1 MILIS
6 LLSFV
11 GPLAVIF
18 YGLQLVSR
26 TLFRFLEHRL
36 KEWFLRPG
44 LSGLHSLILGLGATL
59 ITLSPVSNRLFM
71 ACLNDLGFLDKNR
84 VYSLVLGTFLGMAL
98 MVVVFVPSVLL
109 GNWALL
115 GLLLATLG
123 LPFFQSYV
131 LARNTWG
138 DLLMGWGLIFLG
150 LELLNGG
157 PSLLGRD
164 PEAMALIRWISTRGV
179 GLIFFGLAGVAL
191 GAVFRSN
198 LAAPVLAMIL
208 GYRGW
213 IGLSSGLTMVTFAF
227 LGSLIEPLLFFQ
239 NMKSRGRVTIL
250 VQAQIQAMAALSG
263 LTLIPLF
270 ETIFGTGMV
279 WVSIGPGAYP
289 LLVAIFSG
297 VHQLTNTVLIYL
309 LLPLLD
315 SLACRIS
322 ALIPEGKGPSQPSH
336 SMESNILAYKS
347 LASQLLEGTYGMLL
361 ALMDL
366 TQSPKLSGETGDR
379 FHLLTGQFKEN
390 LASYQ
395 QKLTL
400 SLTYQTTQHQARE
413 LQTLQSLG
421 VNIETIGQ
429 LLERVFRIVAKHIG
443 SREFHFRKIIRRLYR
458 YLSFLLDIERYNQD
472 LLLGKAW
479 NGDVPVV
486 DNLSQAIHN
495 LRRKT
500 KSAIQRL
507 LRKPSSGVRHLVA
520 QLEVLELMHQVVH
533 LEKSLGELLAFLN
546 EKGPETESR
555 GPGGDTGMVDQPP
568 RTT

>member
-309 LLPLLD
+309 LLPFLD